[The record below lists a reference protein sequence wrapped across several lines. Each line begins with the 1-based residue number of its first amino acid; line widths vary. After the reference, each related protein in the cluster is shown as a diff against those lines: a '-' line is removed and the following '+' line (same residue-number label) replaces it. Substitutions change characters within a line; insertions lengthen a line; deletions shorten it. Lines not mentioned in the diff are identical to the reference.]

1 MQTHNN
7 IKLNDY
13 LYQIIELN
21 PFILLVFEHLQLFDV
36 KKNQTIKS
44 FCKEKKLN
52 ESLILS
58 IFNIYNGNSKIN
70 TLENCKECLPIIV
83 KFLKHSHFYYKNE
96 KYPLINQLLNELA
109 QKSKAKEIKLLKKFF
124 EAYIN
129 EVNEHLDY
137 EEKNVFP
144 YVEKLYSDKK
154 SENYTFSIKQYQEHH
169 NDIEEKLSDL
179 KNLLIHHLKVGEFA
193 SLNRQII
200 FHLHELEFDLHAHS
214 IIEDKILVPII
225 SSIEKNK

>member
-1 MQTHNN
+1 MQTYKN

-13 LYQIIELN
+13 LYEIIEHN
-21 PFILLVFEHLQLFDV
+21 PYILLVFEHLQLFDV
-36 KKNQTIKS
+36 QKNQTIKS

-52 ESLILS
+52 ELLILS
-58 IFNIYNGNSKIN
+58 IFNIYNGNSKIYK
-70 TLENCKECLPIIV
+70 LENNKECLPIIV

-96 KYPLINQLLNELA
+96 KYPLIKRLLNKLS
-109 QKSKAKEIKLLKKFF
+109 QKSKAGEIKLLKKFF

-154 SENYTFSIKQYQEHH
+154 NDNNLFSIKHYQEHH

-179 KNLLIHHLKVGEFA
+179 KNLLILHLKAGEFA
-193 SLNRQII
+193 SLYRQII
-200 FHLHELEFDLHAHS
+200 FHLFELEFDLHAHS
-214 IIEDKILVPII
+214 IIEDKILIPII